1 VCVERERERRAMA
14 LVFWSIIVVVFLA
27 VEIHTQAFVAFFLGV
42 SGVVAGVL
50 AIAGVAFWLQV
61 LVWLGV
67 TGLGLWLLRPFA
79 LAKFPRHRYERDMT
93 KPSAVAMTNLRG
105 VTESLVGDEENPGR
119 VRIQGE
125 SWKAVTE
132 GEPIPT
138 GAPITVRK
146 AYGTTLWV
154 EKQTL

>member
-1 VCVERERERRAMA
+1 
-14 LVFWSIIVVVFLA
+14 
-27 VEIHTQAFVAFFLGV
+27 
-42 SGVVAGVL
+42 
-50 AIAGVAFWLQV
+50 
-61 LVWLGV
+61 
-67 TGLGLWLLRPFA
+67 
-79 LAKFPRHRYERDMT
+79 
-93 KPSAVAMTNLRG
+93 MTNLRG